1 MNFFLY
7 INRRILLFLSFL
19 VISLFIITVFNK
31 QISINNFK
39 LKNNETK
46 ISNVDISEPKFA
58 INNKNK
64 KIYIS
69 AKEGN
74 FINKDEILLK
84 EKVKFRS
91 NDFSIET
98 EDVIFDRNKQTA
110 ESKSKSLFKSKKTT
124 ISSEGFDIHD
134 KGNKIIFYGNSYILL
149 KWKIFLNYY

>member
-134 KGNKIIFYGNSYILL
+134 KGNKIIFYGNSHILL
-149 KWKIFLNYY
+149 K

>member
-19 VISLFIITVFNK
+19 IISLFIITVFNK
-31 QISINNFK
+31 QISINSFK

-149 KWKIFLNYY
+149 K

>member
-149 KWKIFLNYY
+149 K